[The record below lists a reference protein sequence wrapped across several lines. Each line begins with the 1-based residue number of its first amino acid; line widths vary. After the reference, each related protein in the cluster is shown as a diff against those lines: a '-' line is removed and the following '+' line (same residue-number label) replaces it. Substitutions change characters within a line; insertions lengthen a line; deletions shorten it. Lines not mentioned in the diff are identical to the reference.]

1 MKKSK
6 HYGNICFNGVYT
18 EALLSKG
25 YKLPKNT
32 KIVTGKIGDLE
43 PSWTMAALFDSVDD
57 LNGCPESPL
66 CPVEEFLNLLKE
78 MRQDPNLQEIRKMT
92 PLEELE

>member
-1 MKKSK
+1 MVFTPRHSYRKVTSSLRIRKQ
-6 HYGNICFNGVYT
+6 YILFR
-18 EALLSKG
+18 
-25 YKLPKNT
+25 